1 MKPSL
6 GKEERGKKKIVR
18 RIIIGVR
25 VQRTEGVFR
34 RFSEEVMRPSS
45 CHLDTG
51 MEDEPVLGKKCGEGV
66 AQMCP
71 VLQKANAI
79 ACSQELKAQKCCEP
93 WERKLGVRKCQG
105 SAFRILSVVRIL
117 NFILREVEANEDI
130 QPEKMDD
137 HIHIR
142 ERSPH
147 ES

>member
-71 VLQKANAI
+71 VLQKANDI
-79 ACSQELKAQKCCEP
+79 ACSQELKALKCCEP
-93 WERKLGVRKCQG
+93 
-105 SAFRILSVVRIL
+105 
-117 NFILREVEANEDI
+117 
-130 QPEKMDD
+130 
-137 HIHIR
+137 
-142 ERSPH
+142 
-147 ES
+147 